1 MRTVILSVVIALI
14 GVACSNATKNEIKQ
28 TKDPIAVE
36 NQIPAQQTPAENP
49 YKDAKVDIRI
59 FSNDTIKQEPKLTGY
74 GYDILIYDAVYNHQP
89 HIPAINGVRGFH
101 TLEQA
106 QKTAELVVFKI
117 KNNVM
122 PPSLSVKEL
131 DSLDVLK

>member
-14 GVACSNATKNEIKQ
+14 WVACSNATKNEIKQ
-28 TKDPIAVE
+28 TKDSLAVE
-36 NQIPAQQTPAENP
+36 NQIPVQQTPAENP

-117 KNNVM
+117 KNNIM

>member
-14 GVACSNATKNEIKQ
+14 WVACSNATKNEIKQ
-28 TKDPIAVE
+28 TKDSLAVE
-36 NQIPAQQTPAENP
+36 NQIPVQQTPAENP

>member
-28 TKDPIAVE
+28 TKDSLAVE
-36 NQIPAQQTPAENP
+36 NQIPVQQTPAENP

-101 TLEQA
+101 TSEQA